1 MSPRTQ
7 AACCRVA
14 AGSAHA
20 VSLRVAR
27 APHARPARVTT
38 HLRLTARMPREPTSV
53 GAVRQLLDRA
63 LGAIGVEDEC
73 RDDIVLALSEA
84 CSNAVEHARAAAEYE
99 VVVTVD
105 RKRCVAEV
113 IDRGV
118 GPERLPVEMR
128 VPDPTAERG
137 LRLIHALT
145 DGLELRRVDPHGFAV
160 RMTKHLTWAPDAPT
174 IWQERRHEPWAVLPL
189 NA

>member
-1 MSPRTQ
+1 M
-7 AACCRVA
+7 
-14 AGSAHA
+14 
-20 VSLRVAR
+20 
-27 APHARPARVTT
+27 TT
-38 HLRLTARMPREPTSV
+38 HLRLTTRMPREPTSV
-53 GAVRQLLDRA
+53 AAVRHLLDRA
-63 LGAIGVEDEC
+63 LVAIGVEDEC

-113 IDRGV
+113 IDYGT
-118 GPERLPVEMR
+118 GPERVPVDPR
-128 VPDPTAERG
+128 VPDPTAERGRG

-160 RMTKHLTWAPDAPT
+160 RMTKHLRWAPDAPT
-174 IWQERRHEPWAVLPL
+174 VWQERRHEPWAVLPL